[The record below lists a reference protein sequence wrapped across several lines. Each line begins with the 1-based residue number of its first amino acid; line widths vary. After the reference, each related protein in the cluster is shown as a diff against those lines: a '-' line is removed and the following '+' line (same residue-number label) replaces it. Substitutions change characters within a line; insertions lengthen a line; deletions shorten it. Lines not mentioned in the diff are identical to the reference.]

1 MYCSRICDMLILN
14 DTNFKAMHTYINLS
28 RVSLL
33 TILFGCIITSCKKEK
48 KEDVFPTP
56 IANIISQSM
65 IDSIRAAGATVHSGT
80 SPAIVNGIYFMHP
93 DSCIYDNSPANFR
106 GTLFTDYKFRFSNQ
120 DNNLYTILVEQ
131 KAIPSG
137 TLSTTPVSVYI
148 SGSGNRFS
156 IFLLRTSVPSGIS
169 VQQFNVL
176 SGTLTANGIQ
186 DFQNTLYL
194 RSKGSD
200 PGNTLPPAG
209 TIRVF
214 VNGAPGLAVNS
225 ATF

>member
-1 MYCSRICDMLILN
+1 MYKYQNAARVFFFGLI
-14 DTNFKAMHTYINLS
+14 
-28 RVSLL
+28 
-33 TILFGCIITSCKKEK
+33 ILCTVVSCKKDAQK
-48 KEDVFPTP
+48 NKDSFPTP

-65 IDSIRAAGATVHSGT
+65 IDSIRAAGATVYSGT
-80 SPAIVNGIYFMHP
+80 SPAVVNGIYLMHP

-120 DNNLYTILVEQ
+120 NNSLYTILVEQ

-137 TLSTTPVSVYI
+137 TLSTTPASVYI
-148 SGSGNRFS
+148 SGNGNRFS